1 MSFADRL
8 KEYRRD
14 RGFSQ
19 EDLAERLGVSRQAI
33 GKWEQGQAY
42 PEMEKMLALCAAL
55 NVSLDELMTDELP
68 EGCRPTTPAPAE
80 SILILSENGINLVR
94 CISVMSSK
102 PYRSRALEPKYA
114 LFGVTGHTP
123 FWGQHNTLLGWYMD
137 EESIRK
143 EISAI
148 RDAMR
153 CGKTE
158 YTLQYAVKVRRRW
171 GRIEVIE

>member
-19 EDLAERLGVSRQAI
+19 EDLADQLNVSRQAI

-42 PEMEKMLALCAAL
+42 PEVEKLLALCAAL
-55 NVSLDELMTDELP
+55 KVSLDELMADELP

-153 CGKTE
+153 CGKPE
-158 YTLQYAVKVRRRW
+158 YTLQYAFKVRRRW
-171 GRIEVIE
+171 GRIEVIK

>member
-19 EDLAERLGVSRQAI
+19 EDLAEQLDVSRQAI

-42 PEMEKMLALCAAL
+42 PEMEKMLALCGAL
-55 NVSLDELMTDELP
+55 NVSLDELMADELP
-68 EGCRPTTPAPAE
+68 AGCRPSSTAPAE
-80 SILILSENGINLVR
+80 SILILAENGINLVR
-94 CISVMSSK
+94 CISVICSK
-102 PYRSRALEPKYA
+102 PYKSRTLEPKYA
-114 LFGVTGHTP
+114 LFGVTGYTP
-123 FWGQHNTLLGWYMD
+123 FWGQHNTFLGWYAD
-137 EESIRK
+137 EESVQK
-143 EISAI
+143 EIKAI
-148 RDAMR
+148 QQAMR
-153 CGKTE
+153 CGNSE